1 MLKYPL
7 ISKQKLAALEVGDR
21 VTRILGSAVIKG
33 LITSRGDNVL
43 GFSPLESREEFNKIT
58 MEGAKRVKEM
68 IGFDAVD
75 TIASNDDIPEW
86 TFNATT
92 GLEIDESLHWDG
104 INRTGSYLTTVV

>member
-21 VTRILGSAVIKG
+21 VTRVLGGIVIKG
-33 LITSRGDNVL
+33 LITSRKDNVL
-43 GFSPLESREEFNKIT
+43 GFSPLESKEEFNRVM

-68 IGFDAVD
+68 VGFDAVD
-75 TIASNDDIPEW
+75 TVASNDDIPEW

-92 GLEIDESLHWDG
+92 GLEIDKSLHWDG
-104 INRTGSYLTTVV
+104 IERTGSYLTTAI